1 MSKGQTLDV
10 WLDKMKETNKGYE
23 NEINEMNTENINW
36 TKSWVQKS
44 KRTLENYLETSRKIG
59 RFFSDF
65 SQGNYRFWRPPESR
79 APGGSL

>member
-44 KRTLENYLETSRKIG
+44 LLFNLRRCVKDVQKTR
-59 RFFSDF
+59 
-65 SQGNYRFWRPPESR
+65 
-79 APGGSL
+79 